1 MDTFSLLR
9 AVIPSTLRRPQRS
22 TNDESPL
29 LSEYLLGILCAIFFL
44 TLLTFAL
51 EAFTYYRSYTPLPE
65 SLFTFQVALM
75 KTATILF
82 SIVIVY
88 ECVLERLNDGPEAQQ
103 KNAHRFIEYVIWI
116 RQTLAAMSAGVD

>member
-9 AVIPSTLRRPQRS
+9 AVIPSTLRRAQRS

-44 TLLTFAL
+44 ALLTLAL
-51 EAFTYYRSYTPLPE
+51 EAFPYYRSYTPLPE

-88 ECVLERLNDGPEAQQ
+88 GCVLERLNDGPEAQQ
-103 KNAHRFIEYVIWI
+103 KNAYRFIEYVIWI
-116 RQTLAAMSAGVD
+116 WQTLAAMSAGVD